1 MTHIEFIGWVV
12 VIIGIIVN
20 TGINIARNKR
30 NAQNQQIVIDEL
42 EALRKEL
49 NDRKKD

>member
-1 MTHIEFIGWVV
+1 MTHIEFIGWAV

-20 TGINIARNKR
+20 TGINIVRSRRNT
-30 NAQNQQIVIDEL
+30 QNQQIVIDAL

-49 NDRKKD
+49 NDRK

>member
-1 MTHIEFIGWVV
+1 MTHIEFIGWAV

-20 TGINIARNKR
+20 TGINIVRSRRNT
-30 NAQNQQIVIDEL
+30 QNQQIVIDEL

-49 NDRKKD
+49 NDRK